1 MKTIQNFINESKL
14 KIYVCIAK
22 QHEECWAIVAADNL
36 NSSIEICKSSF
47 GDGDSYDWN
56 SMELPEL
63 NLSSFRKNT
72 PGIITSRNFNRPN
85 A

>member
-14 KIYVCIAK
+14 NIYVCIAK
-22 QHEECWAIVAADNL
+22 KHEECWAIVAADNI
-36 NSSIEICKSSF
+36 NSCAEICKSDF
-47 GDGDSYDWN
+47 GESYDWN
-56 SMELPEL
+56 CMEIPEL
-63 NLSSFRKNT
+63 NLASFRKDV

>member
-1 MKTIQNFINESKL
+1 MKTIQNFINESNL

-22 QHEECWAIVAADNL
+22 KQEENWAIVAADNE
-36 NSSIEICKSSF
+36 NSCIDICKSDFGNSF
-47 GDGDSYDWN
+47 DWN
-56 SMELPEL
+56 CMELPEL
-63 NLSSFRKNT
+63 NLSAFRKNV

>member
-1 MKTIQNFINESKL
+1 MKTIQNLINESKL

-22 QHEECWAIVAADNL
+22 KHEECWAIVAADSL
-36 NSSIEICKSSF
+36 NSCVEICKSDF
-47 GDGDSYDWN
+47 GDSYDWN
-56 SMELPEL
+56 CMEVPEL